1 MREVK
6 RAGEGRLALR
16 SLSAVMNKEFIHI
29 IRDPGT
35 LFISLIIPV
44 FLLLLFGYALSLDV
58 KDVPFCLVDMD
69 RSAQSRGFIESFTA
83 SGYFKLVGSADAES
97 EARHLIDRGQCRM
110 GLVIPI
116 GFSRDLQAGR
126 QVQVGLLVDGSNST
140 TGSVILAYT
149 QALMAQRSGAASFFS
164 RPKILFNA
172 SQRSTAFLV
181 PGLLAIITMFMTILL
196 PSLAVVREK
205 ERGTIEILRAG
216 PIRPTAF
223 IIGKLLPY
231 GLICIFDLLAVVIA
245 GALVFGVTMQG
256 SFLLMVLLSLPFL
269 LAGLALGLL
278 ISTFVDSLQ
287 VAMYVAFLA
296 SILPTILLSG
306 FVFPVASM
314 PRLVQLVADMVP
326 ARYFLTMLR
335 AIYMK
340 GAGLEA
346 VLQPLLVSLLFAAV
360 LIGLSVER
368 LRRSL

>member
-1 MREVK
+1 MSSPGG
-6 RAGEGRLALR
+6 ARLSAR

-29 IRDPGT
+29 VRDPGT
-35 LFISLIIPV
+35 LFISLALPV

-69 RSAQSRGFIESFTA
+69 RSPESRGFVESFTA
-83 SGYFKLVGSADAES
+83 SGYFKLVGSADGES
-97 EARHLIDRGQCRM
+97 EARQIIDQGRCRM
-110 GLVIPI
+110 GMIVPI

-126 QVQVGLLVDGSNST
+126 QARVGLLVDGSNST
-140 TGSVILAYT
+140 TASVILAYT
-149 QALMAQRSGAASFFS
+149 QALMARRSGATAFFS
-164 RPKILFNA
+164 RPKILFNP
-172 SQRSTAFLV
+172 SQNSTAFLV

-205 ERGTIEILRAG
+205 ERGTMEILRAG
-216 PIRPTAF
+216 PIRPAAF
-223 IIGKLLPY
+223 IVGKLLPY
-231 GLICIFDLLAVVIA
+231 GLICVFDLLAVVIV

-256 SFLLMVLLSLPFL
+256 SFLLLVLLSLPFL

-287 VAMYVAFLA
+287 VAMYLAFLV

-306 FVFPVASM
+306 FVFPVSSM
-314 PRLVQLVADMVP
+314 PRLVQLIADLVP

-340 GAGLEA
+340 GAGLDA
-346 VLQPLLVSLLFAAV
+346 VLQPLLVILLFAAV
-360 LIGLSVER
+360 LVGTSVER

>member
-1 MREVK
+1 MPEVR

-29 IRDPGT
+29 VRDPGT
-35 LFISLIIPV
+35 LVISLILPV

-69 RSAQSRGFIESFTA
+69 RSAQSRSFVESFTA
-83 SGYFKLVGSADAES
+83 SGYFKLVAAVEGES
-97 EARHLIDRGQCRM
+97 EARRLIDQDRCRM
-110 GLVIPI
+110 GLVVPV

-126 QVQVGLLVDGSNST
+126 QAKVGLLVDGSNST
-140 TGSVILAYT
+140 TAAVILAYT
-149 QALMAQRSGAASFFS
+149 KALMARRSGTTAFFS
-164 RPKILFNA
+164 RPKILFNP
-172 SQRSTAFLV
+172 SQRSTSFLV

-196 PSLAVVREK
+196 PSLAVVKEK
-205 ERGTIEILRAG
+205 ERGTMEILRAG
-216 PIRPTAF
+216 PIRPAAF
-223 IIGKLLPY
+223 IVGKLLPY
-231 GLICIFDLLAVVIA
+231 GLICVFDLLAVVIV

-256 SFLLMVLLSLPFL
+256 SFLLLVLLSLPFL

-306 FVFPVASM
+306 FVFPVSSM
-314 PRLVQLVADMVP
+314 PRAVQLVADLVP

-340 GAGLEA
+340 GAGLDA
-346 VLQPLLVSLLFAAV
+346 VLQPLLVILLFATV
-360 LIGLSVER
+360 LVGASVER

>member
-1 MREVK
+1 MPDERRFNE
-6 RAGEGRLALR
+6 ARLSLR

-35 LFISLIIPV
+35 LFISMIIPV

-69 RSAQSRGFIESFTA
+69 RSAQSRGFVDSFTA
-83 SGYFKLVGSADAES
+83 SGYFKLVASAEGES
-97 EARHLIDRGQCRM
+97 EARQFIDQGRCRM
-110 GLVIPI
+110 GLVIPV
-116 GFSRDLQAGR
+116 GFSRNLQAGR
-126 QVQVGLLVDGSNST
+126 QVRVGLLVDGSNST
-140 TGSVILAYT
+140 TASVILAYT
-149 QALMAQRSGAASFFS
+149 QALMAQRSGTASFFS
-164 RPKILFNA
+164 RPRILFNS
-172 SQRSTAFLV
+172 SQSSTAFLV

-205 ERGTIEILRAG
+205 ERGTIELLRAG
-216 PIRPTAF
+216 PIRPAAF
-223 IIGKLLPY
+223 IVGKLLPY
-231 GLICIFDLLAVVIA
+231 GLICVFDLLAVVIA

-256 SFLLMVLLSLPFL
+256 SFLLLVLLSLPFL

-287 VAMYVAFLA
+287 VAMYLAFLV

-306 FVFPVASM
+306 FVFPVSSM
-314 PRLVQLVADMVP
+314 PRLVQLIADLVP

-340 GAGLEA
+340 GAGLDA
-346 VLQPLLVSLLFAAV
+346 VLQPLLVILLFAAV
-360 LIGLSVER
+360 LVGTSVER

>member
-1 MREVK
+1 MPGAR
-6 RAGEGRLALR
+6 RATEARLSLR

-69 RSAQSRGFIESFTA
+69 RSAPSRDFVESFTA
-83 SGYFKLVGSADAES
+83 SGYFKLIGSPDAES
-97 EARHLIDRGQCRM
+97 EARHLIDQGRCRM
-110 GLVIPI
+110 GLVIPA

-126 QVQVGLLVDGSNST
+126 QTKVGLLVDGSNST
-140 TGSVILAYT
+140 TASVVLAYT
-149 QALMAQRSGAASFFS
+149 QALMARRSRTPAFFS
-164 RPKILFNA
+164 PPKVLFNS
-172 SQRSTAFLV
+172 SQRSTTFLV
-181 PGLLAIITMFMTILL
+181 PGLLAIITMLMTILL

-216 PIRPTAF
+216 PIRPAAF

-256 SFLLMVLLSLPFL
+256 SFLLLVLLSLPFL
-269 LAGLALGLL
+269 LTGLALGLL
-278 ISTFVDSLQ
+278 ISTLVDSLQ
-287 VAMYVAFLA
+287 VAMYLAFLI

-306 FVFPVASM
+306 FVFPIASM
-314 PRLVQLVADMVP
+314 PRLVQLVADVVP
-326 ARYFLTMLR
+326 AGYFLTMLR
-335 AIYMK
+335 AIYIK
-340 GAGLEA
+340 GAGLKA

-360 LIGLSVER
+360 LVGTSVER